1 MNALRQKIV
10 NIVQATHHKEDSR
23 YGAPAGIQCSC
34 MSIMAVSWNI
44 FKAVAR

>member
-1 MNALRQKIV
+1 MNARRQKIV
-10 NIVQATHHKEDSR
+10 NIVQATHHQEDRR
-23 YGAPAGIQCSC
+23 YGATAGIQCSC